1 MNSENENGKENKEN
15 KENKEKQFSTTL
27 AYFERVNHIFILCS

>member
-15 KENKEKQFSTTL
+15 KDKQFSTTL
-27 AYFERVNHIFILCS
+27 AYFERVNHLFILCS

>member
-27 AYFERVNHIFILCS
+27 AYFERVNHHIYFM